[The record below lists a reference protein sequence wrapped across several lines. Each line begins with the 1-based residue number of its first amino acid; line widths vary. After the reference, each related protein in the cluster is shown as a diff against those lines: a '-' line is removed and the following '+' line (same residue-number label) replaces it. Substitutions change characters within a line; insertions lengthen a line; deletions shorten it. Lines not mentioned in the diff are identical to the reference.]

1 MVPFDKEGEKTPRN
15 FRARVQS
22 VQCQAQGEQIV
33 FSIELSIRGCCYVAV
48 PISAIAQVEVDDTA
62 PKPRSGAPL
71 TLYFARKGKCMGY
84 RQTLQRSAAFV
95 YGGK

>member
-1 MVPFDKEGEKTPRN
+1 M
-15 FRARVQS
+15 
-22 VQCQAQGEQIV
+22 V

-71 TLYFARKGKCMGY
+71 TLYFAREGENVWDIAKRYNAPLLSFMEENDLSEQVLEQ
-84 RQTLQRSAAFV
+84 RTLLLIPR
-95 YGGK
+95 